1 MNEKNI
7 LLAHGSGGRLSH
19 NLVKNMIIPLFSNP
33 ALDLMDDSA
42 RICVPGGEIAFTTDS
57 FVVTPRFFPGGDIGS
72 LSVYGTAND
81 LAVCGAVPE
90 YMSLALIIEEGFS
103 TDELSKIL
111 ESIKHGAKRC
121 SVKIVTGDTKVVEKG
136 SGDGIFI
143 NTAGIGRLTGYDFR
157 PCVPGDHIITS
168 GDLGRHGA
176 AVLAAREE
184 IFRDNR
190 ITSDCGPVFP
200 LVSAV
205 MEEVKSVKF
214 MRDPT
219 RGGAASVLNELAES
233 GSVELKINEAC
244 LPLSSSV
251 EGLCEALGIDPLY
264 LACEGRVIFVVGRED
279 AERTVEILRK
289 TPGGEGAGIIG
300 EVTEGRPGR
309 VIMVTKLGGRRIL
322 DMPVGEP
329 LPRIC

>member
-19 NLVKNMIIPLFSNP
+19 NLVKNMIVPLFSNP

-42 RICVPGGEIAFTTDS
+42 RLNISGGEIAFTTDS

-103 TDELSKIL
+103 TDELSRIL
-111 ESIKHGAKRC
+111 ESIKHAAERC
-121 SVKIVTGDTKVVEKG
+121 SVKIVTGDTKVVERG

-143 NTAGIGRLTGYDFR
+143 NTAGVGRLTGYDFR
-157 PCVPGDHIITS
+157 PCIPGDKIITS

-190 ITSDCGPVFP
+190 LMSDCAPVFP

-219 RGGAASVLNELAES
+219 RGGAAAVLNELAES
-233 GSVELKINEAC
+233 GAVELKINEAD
-244 LPLSSSV
+244 LPLFPSV
-251 EGLCEALGIDPLY
+251 EGLCDALGIEPLF
-264 LACEGRVIFVVGRED
+264 LACEGRVIFVVGGED
-279 AERTVEILRK
+279 SERTVEILRK
-289 TPGGEGAGIIG
+289 IPGGERAGIIG

-309 VIMVTKLGGRRIL
+309 VIMATKLGGRRIL